1 MALIHPEEALEYAVL
16 ILGRYADSG
25 IGNGDGGEAALAYRA
40 YLYAA
45 ALPVVLYGV
54 VAEIVYYFI

>member
-16 ILGRYADSG
+16 ILGRDADSG

-40 YLYAA
+40 YL
-45 ALPVVLYGV
+45 
-54 VAEIVYYFI
+54 

>member
-16 ILGRYADSG
+16 ILGRDADSG
-25 IGNGDGGEAALAYRA
+25 IGNGDGGEVALAYRA

-45 ALPVVLYGV
+45 ALLVVLYGV